1 MDPALQRTAIARQDA
16 HNALTVLR
24 RVRGTA
30 ERNSMDNNTNVKFR
44 LNNSELWGGLIG
56 LALGGFVIWSGLK
69 LKLGTINDPGAGFV
83 LFYTGILMC
92 LFVASIIIG
101 ALTEGGPTFGSRW
114 VDTRWTKP
122 LLVIV
127 CLIAF
132 AFALDPLGFLLSSV
146 PLMLLLLRLIDPV
159 RWTLAV
165 PIAVLVP
172 LGMWWVLKRLLLIQ
186 LPSGIFEIG

>member
-1 MDPALQRTAIARQDA
+1 MGDKTGAPGKLD
-16 HNALTVLR
+16 
-24 RVRGTA
+24 
-30 ERNSMDNNTNVKFR
+30 
-44 LNNSELWGGLIG
+44 NSELWGGLVG

-69 LKLGTINDPGAGFV
+69 LRLGTINEPGSGFV

-92 LFVASIIIG
+92 LFAASIIIG

-114 VDTRWTKP
+114 ADTRWTKP

-132 AFALDPLGFLLSSV
+132 SFALDPLGFLLSSI
-146 PLMLLLLRLIDPV
+146 PLMLLLLRLVDPV
-159 RWTLAV
+159 RWPLAI
-165 PIAVLVP
+165 PIALLVP

>member
-1 MDPALQRTAIARQDA
+1 MSND
-16 HNALTVLR
+16 
-24 RVRGTA
+24 
-30 ERNSMDNNTNVKFR
+30 TNVKFR

-56 LALGGFVIWSGLK
+56 LALGGFVVWSGLK

-92 LFVASIIIG
+92 LFAASIIVT
-101 ALTEGGPTFGSRW
+101 ALTEGGPTLGSRW
-114 VDTRWTKP
+114 ENARWSKP
-122 LLVIV
+122 VLVIV

-132 AFALDPLGFLLSSV
+132 SFALDPLGFLLSSI
-146 PLMLLLLRLIDPV
+146 PLMLLLLRVVDPV
-159 RWTLAV
+159 RWTLAI

-186 LPSGIFEIG
+186 LPSGMFEIG

>member
-1 MDPALQRTAIARQDA
+1 MSND
-16 HNALTVLR
+16 
-24 RVRGTA
+24 
-30 ERNSMDNNTNVKFR
+30 TNVKLR

-69 LKLGTINDPGAGFV
+69 LKLGTVNDPGAGFV

-92 LFVASIIIG
+92 LFAASIILS
-101 ALTEGGPTFGSRW
+101 ALTEGGPTLGSRW
-114 VDTRWTKP
+114 ENARWSRP
-122 LLVIV
+122 LLVIA

-132 AFALDPLGFLLSSV
+132 SFALNPLGFLLSSI
-146 PLMLLLLRLIDPV
+146 PLMLLLLRVVDPV
-159 RWTLAV
+159 RWTLAI

-186 LPSGIFEIG
+186 LPSGMFEIG

>member
-1 MDPALQRTAIARQDA
+1 MSND
-16 HNALTVLR
+16 
-24 RVRGTA
+24 
-30 ERNSMDNNTNVKFR
+30 TNVKFR

-56 LALGGFVIWSGLK
+56 LALGGFVVWSGLK

-83 LFYTGILMC
+83 LFYTGVLMC
-92 LFVASIIIG
+92 LFAASIVAT

-114 VDTRWTKP
+114 ENTRWTKP
-122 LLVIV
+122 LLVIA

-132 AFALDPLGFLLSSV
+132 SFALDPLGFLLSSI
-146 PLMLLLLRLIDPV
+146 PLMLLLLRLVDPV
-159 RWTLAV
+159 RWPLAI
-165 PIAVLVP
+165 PIALLVP